1 MIKKMPERMRR
12 TRRVN
17 LISSLSI
24 PRSISLVF
32 FCALIQAFDRDESD
46 FLGKWKISSHKMA
59 VLALEVNEQPIDH
72 LMEKFAGVD
81 SEFSDEELTRVLE
94 ALKTRGMSEE
104 NGHEGHTLDTGHE
117 DEGHTLD
124 TGTSHL
130 SANELIE
137 EYGSGQAGA
146 DGKVKLSKEEFMS
159 ACPEMLLCATD
170 SQCEFEIED
179 EDGLETSKNASEK
192 FTNLKAGLA
201 VAIFAESM
209 FGWMIPMVSEA
220 VAGRKARWVMSL
232 MNAFSGGV
240 FLAAGLTHLFP
251 HLVEYQNEVTLGG
264 AYPVGFSLALTG
276 YLIVFFIERVLF
288 HIHGHAIHS
297 EGHDDHCCETP
308 SSGNTAVIS
317 NEKGKHVNG
326 DDDKSH
332 GHSHHAHGGHHH
344 DHSSEHHDHDSHH
357 HDNHKQEQEHHGH
370 SHAHDCGH
378 HDDEKPTVPF
388 VVRRNDTA
396 QEVVAVAPPQE
407 QNQPQTCA
415 EMRIKKR
422 PYILLTA
429 ISVHAL
435 LAGLTLGVQK
445 SRTNILTIFTAIAA
459 HKAPAALSIGSSFVN
474 SHASKTVSITSMIVF
489 SLTTTCGIFIGI
501 ALGSISLETVFILE
515 ALASGTFLYGGTS
528 EIVADEFEMT
538 DRDCNEHEGDH
549 VKKVHAGRSLQ
560 QRLALFLAYASGCGV
575 ILLSN
580 LAALDEHAV
589 H

>member
-17 LISSLSI
+17 PISSLSI
-24 PRSISLVF
+24 PRSISFAF
-32 FCALIQAFDRDESD
+32 FCALIQAFDRDERD
-46 FLGKWKISSHKMA
+46 FLGKWKISSSTKA

-308 SSGNTAVIS
+308 SSGNTTANS

-332 GHSHHAHGGHHH
+332 GHSH
-344 DHSSEHHDHDSHH
+344 
-357 HDNHKQEQEHHGH
+357 
-370 SHAHDCGH
+370 AHDCAH

-396 QEVVAVAPPQE
+396 QEVVAVAPPQQ

-580 LAALDEHAV
+580 LAALDEHAA